1 MGPMKALV
9 SFNPSYYEYPTSIC
23 RGFWGRYAL
32 DIDLPTEAQKRRSE
46 WLDNVQRLSST
57 PFHDHIFSRYSH
69 TADYSVFLTLLQRH
83 GVFVEKFFH
92 RALRHRVLG
101 EMAADPKELVNL
113 KTLMESAWG
122 HETTF
127 GNKPTND
134 VFFVL
139 DHIFEQYLFWA
150 LSDLDSYGI
159 LVGWYNRHA
168 PSRQCAICGS
178 SYRLIDLPDWIYAGS
193 GGVSVCCMR
202 CPIVE
207 HPSKNALLPHL
218 REFVRACGFIP
229 PANANPL
236 NYSFTCRL
244 SSEQWVPVFT
254 AYGKMGGVDHVKT
267 KWTSWFTA
275 LASSGVLPDGVMSTP
290 RGIRCLAKDGH
301 ECHSLD
307 EQQIDNWL
315 TDHTLQHQREPA
327 YPFHP
332 LLNPKG
338 KRRSDW
344 LVGDIYVEYFGL
356 TGEKE
361 YDKKTDE
368 KIMLSS
374 QLGIKMLPIYPSD
387 MISLDEKLQC
397 LLRPEQ

>member
-1 MGPMKALV
+1 MEALV
-9 SFNPSYYEYPTSIC
+9 NFSPSYYRYPRSIS
-23 RGFWGRYAL
+23 RGYWGRYAL

-46 WLDNVQRLSST
+46 WLDNVHRLSNT
-57 PFHDHIFSRYSH
+57 PFHDHVLFRYSH
-69 TADYSVFLTLLQRH
+69 GQDYEVFLNLLQRH
-83 GVFVEKFFH
+83 GIFIEKFFH

-101 EMAADPKELVNL
+101 EMATDPEELGNL
-113 KTLMESAWG
+113 KALMESAWG
-122 HETTF
+122 YETTF
-127 GNKPTND
+127 GNNPTND
-134 VFFVL
+134 VSFVL
-139 DHIFEQYLFWA
+139 DHMFEQYLFQ
-150 LSDLDSYGI
+150 LLNDLDSYQI
-159 LVGWYNRHA
+159 LVEWYNRHVPA
-168 PSRQCAICGS
+168 RQCTICGS
-178 SYRLIDLPDWIYAGS
+178 SYRLIDLPDWVYAGS
-193 GGVSVCCMR
+193 GGASVCCMR
-202 CPIVE
+202 CPIVQY
-207 HPSKNALLPHL
+207 PSKKVLLSHL

-244 SSEQWVPVFT
+244 SSEQWAPVFT
-254 AYGKMGGVDHVKT
+254 AYGKMGGVDHVKN

-275 LASSGVLPDGVMSTP
+275 MASSGVLPDGVISTT

-301 ECHSLD
+301 ECRSLD

-315 TDHTLQHQREPA
+315 TNNALQHEREPA

-338 KRRSDW
+338 RRRSDW

-368 KIMLSS
+368 KIMLSK
-374 QLGIKMLPIYPSD
+374 QLGITMLPIYPSD
-387 MISLDEKLQC
+387 MVALDDKLQV
-397 LLRPEQ
+397 LLREEK